1 VLFVW
6 QCGRYGIRLM
16 QSFFF
21 NPERIASLLHFYLPR
36 IMPDKDADT
45 ATIQLFTQCFAL
57 KKHKCGRH
65 LIDDSLSCTQFDPT
79 LSGIRVKLS

>member
-1 VLFVW
+1 LAVW
-6 QCGRYGIRLM
+6 EAD
-16 QSFFF
+16 
-21 NPERIASLLHFYLPR
+21 NPERVASLLHFYLSR

-65 LIDDSLSCTQFDPT
+65 LIDDSLSLEFGH
-79 LSGIRVKLS
+79 LKVKIE